1 MALWSSVILL
11 AIAAFAVSLV
21 VYMPARFAAQQA
33 GLGAMA
39 DRVSGTLWT
48 GAAQLDGA
56 HRVAWETSALESLR
70 RMTVVVNWRLTGPGT
85 DLAGRVAVPL
95 PPRANRAELDKVDG
109 TVSWPLVDAVLPGL
123 QIRCDTQATITGLRV
138 SLTPGMRTGE
148 GSLAA
153 PAGSCARTDGAVA
166 PVPTPAL
173 AVILASDAD
182 GLVGVLTQAGQ
193 PEVPLA
199 TGRLSN
205 DDRIIVTV
213 HAAGAAMVPGM
224 PASADSEI
232 ELPLSAIV
240 P

>member
-1 MALWSSVILL
+1 
-11 AIAAFAVSLV
+11 
-21 VYMPARFAAQQA
+21 MPARFAAQKA

-56 HRVAWETSALESLR
+56 HRMTWETSALESLR

-95 PPRANRAELDKVDG
+95 PPRADRAELDSVDG
-109 TVSWPLVDAVLPGL
+109 KVSWPLVDAVLPGL

-138 SLTPGMRTGE
+138 SLTPGLRTGE

-153 PAGSCARTDGAVA
+153 AAGSCARIDGAMP

-173 AVILASDAD
+173 AVVLTSDAD
-182 GLVGVLTQAGQ
+182 GLVGILTQAGV

-205 DDRIIVTV
+205 NDRIIVTV
-213 HAAGAAMVPGM
+213 HVEGAAMVPGM
-224 PASADSEI
+224 PTSADSEI
-232 ELPLSAIV
+232 ELPLSALL